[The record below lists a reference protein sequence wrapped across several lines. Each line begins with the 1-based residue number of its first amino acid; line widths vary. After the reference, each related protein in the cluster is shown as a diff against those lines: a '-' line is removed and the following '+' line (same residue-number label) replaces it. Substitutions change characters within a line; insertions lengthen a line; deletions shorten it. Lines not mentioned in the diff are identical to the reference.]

1 MKNKKIIEI
10 CGILSML
17 LFFAIVIWCGKSKE
31 RAANKIERQVERTL
45 RSMTTREK
53 VAQLIVSQTDSY
65 IFSQGHA
72 LMTDTLVGIEGI
84 GGLLIIQDSLP
95 RFLTRMNQL
104 QAMSKIPLLVSI
116 DGEWGPSMRFSEFPF
131 FPQQMQL
138 GALPSDSLI
147 YKMGLAVAEQCQM
160 ANIHINYAPVVDINV
175 NPQNPVI
182 HTRSFGENRDKVTA
196 YGRAY
201 MKGMQDGGLIACSKH
216 FPGHGDT
223 EVDSHKGLPVL
234 PFSRERLD
242 SLELYPFRDQIRHG
256 VEMVMMGHLHI
267 PALDSAV
274 SSISYPIVTGLLREE
289 LGFEGIIVTDALTM
303 KGVSENMESAE
314 IALAAYKAGVD
325 ILLKPGDIIASI
337 DRLEEAMNSGECDIE
352 ELNERVRKTL
362 RMKARLGMLE
372 RNYDATVDTT
382 HIAERVKKPEH
393 IALIQEM
400 ADQSMT
406 LVDNKLG
413 IVPIDMSK
421 KIAYVAYN
429 AKRIP
434 MLREYGDIEG
444 LSGYNPET
452 GMVDSTTLMYQHLL
466 KAAYPQPLPEGT
478 QKSELFRGPR
488 EGKGDSKV
496 HYFALDKKSSKKDI
510 AAVEKQLSDYDVV
523 ILACH
528 DPRGRSRKDLI
539 AEEHVNVLEGIVK
552 KYHPLLVHYG
562 SPYGLSDLPWKE
574 HLGGLLVAYKDSESN
589 QKAAAKILTGEIKAV
604 GQLPV
609 TVEELTIND

>member
-1 MKNKKIIEI
+1 MKNKKLLEI
-10 CGILSML
+10 GGICAML
-17 LFFAIVIWCGKSKE
+17 LFIFNVVRIGTSE
-31 RAANKIERQVERTL
+31 NRTANRIERQVERTL
-45 RSMTTREK
+45 KTMTTREK

-65 IFSQGHA
+65 IFSEGHA
-72 LMTDTLVGIEGI
+72 LLTDTLVGTEGI

-95 RFLTRMNQL
+95 RYLNRMNEL
-104 QAMSKIPLLVSI
+104 QKMSKIPIIVSI
-116 DGEWGPSMRFSEFPF
+116 DGEWGPSMRFGEFPF

-147 YKMGLAVAEQCQM
+147 YEMGLAVAEQCKM
-160 ANIHINYAPVVDINV
+160 VNIHINYAPVVDINV
-175 NPQNPVI
+175 NPKNPVI
-182 HTRSFGENRDKVTA
+182 HARSFGENRDKVTA

-201 MKGMQDGGLIACSKH
+201 MKGMQDGGIIACSKH

-242 SLELYPFRDQIRHG
+242 SLELYPFRDQIKHG

-267 PALDSAV
+267 PALDSTV
-274 SSISYPIVTGLLREE
+274 SSISYPIVTELLKNE
-289 LGFEGIIVTDALTM
+289 LGFKGMIVTDALTM

-337 DRLEEAMNSGECDIE
+337 DRLEEAMLSGECDIND
-352 ELNERVRKTL
+352 LDERVKKTL
-362 RMKARLGMLE
+362 RMKARFGMLE
-372 RNYDATVDTT
+372 RGYDATVDTT
-382 HIAERVKKPEH
+382 GIAERVKKPEH

-413 IVPIDMSK
+413 IIPLDMTK

-434 MLREYGDIEG
+434 MHREYGDIEG

-466 KAAYPQPLPEGT
+466 KEA
-478 QKSELFRGPR
+478 
-488 EGKGDSKV
+488 KGEKLEAKGEV
-496 HYFALDKKSSKKDI
+496 HYFALDKKSSAKDI
-510 AAVEKQLSDYDVV
+510 ALVEKQLKGYDVV

-539 AEEHVNVLEGIVK
+539 NPEHLKAFETMVK
-552 KYHPLLVHYG
+552 KHQPILVHYG
-562 SPYGLSDLPWKE
+562 SPYGLSDLPWL
-574 HLGGLLVAYKDSESN
+574 HDLGGILMAYKDSESN
-589 QKAAAKILTGEIKAV
+589 QKAAAKVLTGEIEAV
-604 GQLPV
+604 GELPV
-609 TVEELTIND
+609 SYEF

>member
-1 MKNKKIIEI
+1 MKNKNIKEI
-10 CGILSML
+10 CGICAMI
-17 LFFAIVIWCGKSKE
+17 LFFATVVWCGKSEE
-31 RAANKIERQVERTL
+31 RAINRMERQVERTL
-45 RSMTTREK
+45 KNMTTREK

-65 IFSQGHA
+65 IFSEGHA

-104 QAMSKIPLLVSI
+104 QEMSKIPLLVSI
-116 DGEWGPSMRFSEFPF
+116 DGEWGPSMRFSEYPF

-147 YKMGLAVAEQCQM
+147 YEMGLAVAEQCKM

-175 NPQNPVI
+175 NPKNPVI
-182 HTRSFGENRDKVTA
+182 HARSFGEDRDKVTA

-201 MKGMQDGGLIACSKH
+201 MKGMQDGGIIACSKH

-242 SLELYPFRDQIRHG
+242 SLELYPFRDQIKHG

-289 LGFEGIIVTDALTM
+289 MGFNGIIVTDALTM

-352 ELNERVRKTL
+352 DLNERVRKTL
-362 RMKARLGMLE
+362 RLKARFGMLE
-372 RNYDATVDTT
+372 RNYNPTVDTT
-382 HIAERVKKPEH
+382 NIAERVKKPEH
-393 IALIQEM
+393 IALVQEM

-406 LVDNKLG
+406 LVDNQSG
-413 IVPIDMSK
+413 IIPIDMTK

-466 KAAYPQPLPEGT
+466 KEAKG
-478 QKSELFRGPR
+478 QKGE
-488 EGKGDSKV
+488 V
-496 HYFALDKKSSKKDI
+496 HYFALDKKSSAKDI
-510 AAVEKQLSDYDVV
+510 ASVEKQLSDYDVV

-539 AEEHVNVLEGIVK
+539 AQEHLKALEKIVK
-552 KYHPLLVHYG
+552 KHQPILVHYG
-562 SPYGLSDLPWKE
+562 SPYGLSDLPWIKE
-574 HLGGLLVAYKDSESN
+574 LGGLLVAYKDSESN
-589 QKAAAKILTGEIKAV
+589 QKAAAKVLTGEIEAI

-609 TVEELTIND
+609 TVETL

>member
-1 MKNKKIIEI
+1 MKNKKFKEI
-10 CGILSML
+10 CGICAMI
-17 LFFAIVIWCGKSKE
+17 LFFATVVWCGKSEE
-31 RAANKIERQVERTL
+31 RAINRMERQVERTL
-45 RSMTTREK
+45 RGMTTREK

-65 IFSQGHA
+65 IFSEGHA

-104 QAMSKIPLLVSI
+104 QEMSKIPLLVSI
-116 DGEWGPSMRFSEFPF
+116 DGEWGPSMRFSEYPF

-147 YKMGLAVAEQCQM
+147 YEMGLAVAEQCQM

-175 NPQNPVI
+175 NPKNPVI
-182 HTRSFGENRDKVTA
+182 HARSFGENRDKVTA

-201 MKGMQDGGLIACSKH
+201 MKGMQDGGIIACSKH

-242 SLELYPFRDQIRHG
+242 SLELYPFRDQIKHG
-256 VEMVMMGHLHI
+256 VGMVMMGHLHI

-289 LGFEGIIVTDALTM
+289 LGFDGIIVTDALTM

-362 RMKARLGMLE
+362 RLKAQFGMLE

-382 HIAERVKKPEH
+382 GISERVKKPEH
-393 IALIQEM
+393 VALIQKM

-413 IVPIDMSK
+413 IIPIDMSK
-421 KIAYVAYN
+421 KVAYVAYN

-466 KAAYPQPLPEGT
+466 NEAMRRGGDKAERQEG
-478 QKSELFRGPR
+478 
-488 EGKGDSKV
+488 DV

-539 AEEHVNVLEGIVK
+539 AEEHVQALENLVK
-552 KYHPLLVHYG
+552 KHHPVLVHYG
-562 SPYGLSDLPWKE
+562 SPYGLSNLPWKE
-574 HLGGLLVAYKDSESN
+574 HLSGLLVAYKDSESN
-589 QKAAAKILTGEIKAV
+589 QKAAAKVLTGEIEAV
-604 GQLPV
+604 GVLPV
-609 TVEELTIND
+609 TVE

>member
-1 MKNKKIIEI
+1 MKNKAIKESL
-10 CGILSML
+10 GIVVML
-17 LFFAIVIWCGKSKE
+17 AFVFSVVWCGKSEE
-31 RAANKIERQVERTL
+31 RAANRIERQVERTL
-45 RSMTTREK
+45 KKMTTREK

-65 IFSQGHA
+65 IFSDGHA

-84 GGLLIIQDSLP
+84 GGLLVIQDSLP
-95 RFLTRMNQL
+95 RYLNRMNEL
-104 QAMSKIPLLVSI
+104 QKMSKIPLIVSI
-116 DGEWGPSMRFSEFPF
+116 DGEWGPSMRFGEFPF

-147 YKMGLAVAEQCQM
+147 YEMGLAVAEQCKM
-160 ANIHINYAPVVDINV
+160 VNIHINYAPVVDINV
-175 NPQNPVI
+175 NPKNPVI
-182 HTRSFGENRDKVTA
+182 HARSFGEDRDKVTA

-201 MKGMQDGGLIACSKH
+201 MKGMQDGGIIACSKH

-242 SLELYPFRDQIRHG
+242 SLELFPFRDQIKHG

-274 SSISYPIVTGLLREE
+274 SSISYPIVTELLKEE
-289 LGFEGIIVTDALTM
+289 LGFKGMIVTDALTM

-337 DRLEEAMNSGECDIE
+337 DRLEEAMNSGECD
-352 ELNERVRKTL
+352 LADLDERVKKTL
-362 RMKARLGMLE
+362 RMKARFGMLE

-382 HIAERVKKPEH
+382 GISERVKKPEH
-393 IALIQEM
+393 VALVQEM
-400 ADQSMT
+400 ADKSMT

-413 IVPIDMSK
+413 IIPIDMTK

-434 MLREYGDIEG
+434 MHREYGDIEG

-466 KAAYPQPLPEGT
+466 KAAHPQPLPKE
-478 QKSELFRGPR
+478 
-488 EGKGDSKV
+488 KGVCEV
-496 HYFALDKKSSKKDI
+496 HYFALDKKSSAKDI
-510 AAVEKQLSDYDVV
+510 ALVEKQLKGYDVV

-539 AEEHVNVLEGIVK
+539 AEEHVKALESLVK
-552 KYHPLLVHYG
+552 KYQPILVHYG

-574 HLGGLLVAYKDSESN
+574 DLGGLLVAYKDSESN
-589 QKAAAKILTGEIKAV
+589 QKAAAKVLTGEIEAV
-604 GQLPV
+604 GVLPV
-609 TVEELTIND
+609 TVE

>member
-1 MKNKKIIEI
+1 MKNKKIKEI
-10 CGILSML
+10 CGICAMI
-17 LFFAIVIWCGKSKE
+17 LFFATVVWCGKSEE
-31 RAANKIERQVERTL
+31 RAINRMERQVERTL
-45 RSMTTREK
+45 KNMTTREK

-65 IFSQGHA
+65 IFSEGHA

-104 QAMSKIPLLVSI
+104 QEMSKIPLLVSI
-116 DGEWGPSMRFSEFPF
+116 DGEWGPSMRFSEYPF

-147 YKMGLAVAEQCQM
+147 YEMGLAVAEQCKM

-175 NPQNPVI
+175 NPKNPVI
-182 HTRSFGENRDKVTA
+182 HARSFGEDRDKVTA

-201 MKGMQDGGLIACSKH
+201 MKGMQDGGIIACSKH

-242 SLELYPFRDQIRHG
+242 SLELYPFRDQIKHG

-289 LGFEGIIVTDALTM
+289 MGFDGIIVTDALTM

-352 ELNERVRKTL
+352 DLNERVRKTL
-362 RMKARLGMLE
+362 RLKARFGMLE
-372 RNYDATVDTT
+372 RNYNPTVDTT
-382 HIAERVKKPEH
+382 NIAERVKKPEH
-393 IALIQEM
+393 IALVQEM

-406 LVDNKLG
+406 LVDNQSG
-413 IVPIDMSK
+413 IIPIDMTK

-466 KAAYPQPLPEGT
+466 KEA
-478 QKSELFRGPR
+478 
-488 EGKGDSKV
+488 KGDEARGEV
-496 HYFALDKKSSKKDI
+496 HYFALDKKSSAKDI
-510 AAVEKQLSDYDVV
+510 ASVEKQLSDYDVV

-539 AEEHVNVLEGIVK
+539 AQEHLKALEKIVK
-552 KYHPLLVHYG
+552 KHQPILVHYG
-562 SPYGLSDLPWKE
+562 SPYGLSDLPWIKE
-574 HLGGLLVAYKDSESN
+574 LGGLLVAYKDSESN
-589 QKAAAKILTGEIKAV
+589 QKAAAKVLTGEIEAI

-609 TVEELTIND
+609 TVETL

>member
-1 MKNKKIIEI
+1 MRNKQKIN
-10 CGILSML
+10 ILLVS
-17 LFFAIVIWCGKSKE
+17 IVLMGVCTSCGKWQ
-31 RAANKIERQVERTL
+31 AANTARQERRIERQVERTL
-45 RSMTTREK
+45 KGMTTREK

-65 IFSQGHA
+65 IFSDGHA
-72 LMTDTLVGIEGI
+72 LLTDTLVGIEGI

-95 RFLTRMNQL
+95 RYLNRMNEL
-104 QAMSKIPLLVSI
+104 QKMSKIPLIVSI

-147 YKMGLAVAEQCQM
+147 YEMGLAVAEQCKM
-160 ANIHINYAPVVDINV
+160 VNIHINYAPVVDINV
-175 NPQNPVI
+175 NPKNPVI
-182 HTRSFGENRDKVTA
+182 HARSFGEDRDKVTA

-201 MKGMQDGGLIACSKH
+201 MRGMQDGGIIACSKH

-242 SLELYPFRDQIRHG
+242 SLELYPFRDQIQHG

-274 SSISYPIVTGLLREE
+274 SSISYPIVTKLLREE
-289 LGFEGIIVTDALTM
+289 LGFDGMIVTDALTM

-337 DRLEEAMNSGECDIE
+337 DRLEAAMNSGECDIAD
-352 ELNERVRKTL
+352 LDERVKKTL
-362 RMKARLGMLE
+362 RMKAKFGMLA
-372 RNYDATVDTT
+372 RNYDPTVDTT
-382 HIAERVKKPEH
+382 GIVERVKKPEH
-393 IALIQEM
+393 MALVQEM

-406 LVDNKLG
+406 LVNNQAGL
-413 IVPIDMSK
+413 IPLDMTKS
-421 KIAYVAYN
+421 IAYVAYN

-434 MLREYGDIEG
+434 MHREYGDIEG

-466 KAAYPQPLPEGT
+466 KNSALAA
-478 QKSELFRGPR
+478 
-488 EGKGDSKV
+488 DSLSKI
-496 HYFALDKKSSKKDI
+496 HYFSLDKKSSVKDI
-510 AAVEKQLSDYDVV
+510 QLLCKQLQGYDLV

-539 AEEHVNVLEGIVK
+539 AEEHLGALESLVK
-552 KYHPLLVHYG
+552 KYQPLLVHYG
-562 SPYGLSDLPWKE
+562 SPYGLSDLPWLDS
-574 HLGGLLVAYKDSESN
+574 LGGVLVAYKDSESN
-589 QKAAAKILTGEIKAV
+589 QKAAAKVLTGEIEAV
-604 GQLPV
+604 GVLPV
-609 TVEELTIND
+609 TIE

>member
-1 MKNKKIIEI
+1 MKNKAIRESL
-10 CGILSML
+10 GIVLML
-17 LFFAIVIWCGKSKE
+17 AFIFAVVWCGKSEE
-31 RAANKIERQVERTL
+31 RAANRIERQVERTL
-45 RSMTTREK
+45 KKMTTREK

-65 IFSQGHA
+65 IFSEGHA
-72 LMTDTLVGIEGI
+72 LLTDTLVGIEGI

-95 RFLTRMNQL
+95 RYLNRMNEL
-104 QAMSKIPLLVSI
+104 QAMSKIPIIVSI
-116 DGEWGPSMRFSEFPF
+116 DGEWGPSMRFGEFPF

-147 YKMGLAVAEQCQM
+147 YEMGLAVAEQCKM
-160 ANIHINYAPVVDINV
+160 VNIHINYAPVVDINV
-175 NPQNPVI
+175 NPKNPVI
-182 HTRSFGENRDKVTA
+182 HARSFGEDRDKVTA

-201 MKGMQDGGLIACSKH
+201 MKGMQDGGIIACSKH

-242 SLELYPFRDQIRHG
+242 SLELYPFRDQIKHG

-267 PALDSAV
+267 PALDSTV
-274 SSISYPIVTGLLREE
+274 SSISYPIVTELLKNE
-289 LGFEGIIVTDALTM
+289 LGFNGIIVTDALTM

-337 DRLEEAMNSGECDIE
+337 DRLEEAMNSGECDIND
-352 ELNERVRKTL
+352 LNERVKKTL
-362 RMKARLGMLE
+362 RMKARFGMLE
-372 RNYDATVDTT
+372 RGYDATVDTT
-382 HIAERVKKPEH
+382 GIAERVKKPEH

-406 LVDNKLG
+406 LVNNKAGL
-413 IVPIDMSK
+413 VPFDMK
-421 KIAYVAYN
+421 KNIAYIAYN

-434 MLREYGDIEG
+434 MHREYGDIEG

-466 KAAYPQPLPEGT
+466 KKAMRQGGDKAKGQEGN
-478 QKSELFRGPR
+478 
-488 EGKGDSKV
+488 V

-510 AAVEKQLSDYDVV
+510 AAIEKQLADYDVV

-539 AEEHVNVLEGIVK
+539 AEEHLPALANLVK
-552 KYHPLLVHYG
+552 KHQPILVHYG
-562 SPYGLSDLPWKE
+562 SPYGLSALPWLDE
-574 HLGGLLVAYKDSESN
+574 LGGLLVAYKDSESN
-589 QKAAAKILTGEIKAV
+589 QKAAAKVLTGEIEAV

-609 TVEELTIND
+609 TVE

>member
-1 MKNKKIIEI
+1 MKNKKIKEI
-10 CGILSML
+10 CGICAMV
-17 LFFAIVIWCGKSKE
+17 LFFATVVWCGKSEE
-31 RAANKIERQVERTL
+31 RAAKRIERQVERTL
-45 RSMTTREK
+45 RKMTTREK

-65 IFSQGHA
+65 IFSEGHA

-104 QAMSKIPLLVSI
+104 QEMSKIPLLVSI

-138 GALPSDSLI
+138 GALASDSLI
-147 YKMGLAVAEQCQM
+147 YEMGLAVAEQCKM

-175 NPQNPVI
+175 NPKNPVI
-182 HTRSFGENRDKVTA
+182 HARSFGENRDKVTA
-196 YGRAY
+196 FGRAY
-201 MKGMQDGGLIACSKH
+201 MKGMQDGGIIACSKH

-242 SLELYPFRDQIRHG
+242 SLELYPFRDQIKHG

-274 SSISYPIVTGLLREE
+274 SSISYPIVTGLLRQE

-337 DRLEEAMNSGECDIE
+337 DRLEAAMNSGECDIE

-362 RMKARLGMLE
+362 RMKARFGMLE

-382 HIAERVKKPEH
+382 NISERVKKPEH

-413 IVPIDMSK
+413 IVPIDMTK

-466 KAAYPQPLPEGT
+466 KEAKGERQEA
-478 QKSELFRGPR
+478 RG
-488 EGKGDSKV
+488 EV
-496 HYFALDKKSSKKDI
+496 HYFALDKKSNKKDI

-539 AEEHVNVLEGIVK
+539 AEEHVAALESLIK
-552 KYHPLLVHYG
+552 KHHPILVHYG
-562 SPYGLSDLPWKE
+562 SPYGLSNLPWKQE
-574 HLGGLLVAYKDSESN
+574 LGGLLVAYKDSESN
-589 QKAAAKILTGEIKAV
+589 QKAAAKVLTGEIEAI
-604 GQLPV
+604 GELPV
-609 TVEELTIND
+609 SVE

>member
-1 MKNKKIIEI
+1 MKNKKIKEI
-10 CGILSML
+10 CGICAMV
-17 LFFAIVIWCGKSKE
+17 LFFATVVWCGKSEE
-31 RAANKIERQVERTL
+31 RAAKRIERQVERTL
-45 RSMTTREK
+45 RKMTTREK

-65 IFSQGHA
+65 IFSEGHA

-104 QAMSKIPLLVSI
+104 QEMSKIPLLVSI

-138 GALPSDSLI
+138 GALASDSLI
-147 YKMGLAVAEQCQM
+147 YEMGLAVAEQCKM

-175 NPQNPVI
+175 NPKNPVI
-182 HTRSFGENRDKVTA
+182 HARSFGENRDKVTA
-196 YGRAY
+196 FGRAY
-201 MKGMQDGGLIACSKH
+201 MKGMQDGGIIACSKH

-242 SLELYPFRDQIRHG
+242 SLELYPFRDQIKHG

-274 SSISYPIVTGLLREE
+274 SSISYPIVTGLLRQE

-325 ILLKPGDIIASI
+325 ILLKPVDIIASI
-337 DRLEEAMNSGECDIE
+337 DRLEAAMNSGECDIE

-362 RMKARLGMLE
+362 RMKARFGMLE

-382 HIAERVKKPEH
+382 NISERVKKPEH

-413 IVPIDMSK
+413 IVPIDMTK

-466 KAAYPQPLPEGT
+466 KEAKGERQEA
-478 QKSELFRGPR
+478 RG
-488 EGKGDSKV
+488 EV

-539 AEEHVNVLEGIVK
+539 AEEHVAALESLIK
-552 KYHPLLVHYG
+552 KHHPILVHYG
-562 SPYGLSDLPWKE
+562 SPYGLSNLPWKQE
-574 HLGGLLVAYKDSESN
+574 LGGLLVAYKDSESN
-589 QKAAAKILTGEIKAV
+589 QKAAAKVLTGEIEAI
-604 GQLPV
+604 GELPV
-609 TVEELTIND
+609 SVE

>member
-10 CGILSML
+10 AGICAML
-17 LFFAIVIWCGKSKE
+17 LFIFNVVRIGTAE
-31 RAANKIERQVERTL
+31 NREANRIERQVERTL
-45 RSMTTREK
+45 KKMTTREK

-65 IFSQGHA
+65 IFSEGHA

-104 QAMSKIPLLVSI
+104 QEMSKIPLLVSI
-116 DGEWGPSMRFSEFPF
+116 DGEWGPSMRFSEYPF

-147 YKMGLAVAEQCQM
+147 YEMGLAVAEQCQM

-175 NPQNPVI
+175 NPKNPVI
-182 HTRSFGENRDKVTA
+182 HARSFGEDRDKVTA

-201 MKGMQDGGLIACSKH
+201 MKGMQDGGIIACSKH

-242 SLELYPFRDQIRHG
+242 SLELYPFCDQIKHG
-256 VEMVMMGHLHI
+256 VGMVMMGHLHI

-289 LGFEGIIVTDALTM
+289 LGFKGIIVTDALTM

-362 RMKARLGMLE
+362 RLKAQFGMLE
-372 RNYDATVDTT
+372 RNYNASVDTT
-382 HIAERVKKPEH
+382 GISERVKKPEH

-413 IVPIDMSK
+413 IIPIDMSK
-421 KIAYVAYN
+421 KVAYVAYN

-466 KAAYPQPLPEGT
+466 KEAMRRGGDKAKRQEG
-478 QKSELFRGPR
+478 
-488 EGKGDSKV
+488 DV

-510 AAVEKQLSDYDVV
+510 AAIEKQLSDYDVV

-539 AEEHVNVLEGIVK
+539 AEEHVQALESLVK
-552 KYHPLLVHYG
+552 KHHPVLVHYG

-589 QKAAAKILTGEIKAV
+589 QKAAAKVLTGEIEAV
-604 GQLPV
+604 GVLPV
-609 TVEELTIND
+609 TVE

>member
-10 CGILSML
+10 CGICAML
-17 LFFAIVIWCGKSKE
+17 LFILNVVRIGTAE
-31 RAANKIERQVERTL
+31 NRAAARMERQVERTL
-45 RSMTTREK
+45 KKMTTREK

-65 IFSQGHA
+65 IFSEGHA

-104 QAMSKIPLLVSI
+104 QEMSKIPLLVSI
-116 DGEWGPSMRFSEFPF
+116 DGEWGPSMRFSEYPF

-147 YKMGLAVAEQCQM
+147 YEMGLAVAEQCQM

-175 NPQNPVI
+175 NPKNPVI
-182 HTRSFGENRDKVTA
+182 HARSFGEDRDKVTA

-201 MKGMQDGGLIACSKH
+201 MKGMQDGGIIACSKH

-242 SLELYPFRDQIRHG
+242 SLELYPFCDQIKHG
-256 VEMVMMGHLHI
+256 VGMVMMGHLHI

-289 LGFEGIIVTDALTM
+289 LGFDGIIVTDALTM

-362 RMKARLGMLE
+362 RLKAQFGMLE
-372 RNYDATVDTT
+372 RNYNATVDTT
-382 HIAERVKKPEH
+382 GISERVKKPEH

-413 IVPIDMSK
+413 IIPIDMSK
-421 KIAYVAYN
+421 KVAYVAYN

-466 KAAYPQPLPEGT
+466 KEAMRRGGDKAKRQEG
-478 QKSELFRGPR
+478 
-488 EGKGDSKV
+488 DV

-539 AEEHVNVLEGIVK
+539 AEEHVQALEGLVK
-552 KYHPLLVHYG
+552 KHHPVLVHYG

-589 QKAAAKILTGEIKAV
+589 QKAAAKVLTGEIEAV
-604 GQLPV
+604 GVLPV
-609 TVEELTIND
+609 TVE

>member
-10 CGILSML
+10 CGICAML
-17 LFFAIVIWCGKSKE
+17 LFILNVVRIGTAE
-31 RAANKIERQVERTL
+31 NRAAARMERQVERTL
-45 RSMTTREK
+45 KKMTTREK

-65 IFSQGHA
+65 IFSEGHA

-104 QAMSKIPLLVSI
+104 QEMSKIPLLVSI
-116 DGEWGPSMRFSEFPF
+116 DGEWGPSMRFSEYPF

-147 YKMGLAVAEQCQM
+147 YEMGLAVAEQCKM

-175 NPQNPVI
+175 NPKNPVI
-182 HTRSFGENRDKVTA
+182 HARSFGENRDKVTT

-201 MKGMQDGGLIACSKH
+201 MKGMQDGGIIACSKH

-242 SLELYPFRDQIRHG
+242 SLELYPFRDQIKHG
-256 VEMVMMGHLHI
+256 VKMVMMGHLHI

-289 LGFEGIIVTDALTM
+289 MGFDGIIVTDALTM
-303 KGVSENMESAE
+303 KGVSENMESPE

-352 ELNERVRKTL
+352 DLNERVRKTL
-362 RMKARLGMLE
+362 RMKARFGMLE
-372 RNYDATVDTT
+372 RNYNPIVDTT
-382 HIAERVKKPEH
+382 NISERVKKPEH

-400 ADQSMT
+400 AEQSMT
-406 LVDNKLG
+406 LVDNKAGLL
-413 IVPIDMSK
+413 PLDMNK

-429 AKRIP
+429 AKHIP

-466 KAAYPQPLPEGT
+466 KEAMKQEG
-478 QKSELFRGPR
+478 E
-488 EGKGDSKV
+488 V
-496 HYFALDKKSSKKDI
+496 HYFALDKKSSDKDI
-510 AAVEKQLSDYDVV
+510 AKVCAQLADYDVV

-539 AEEHVNVLEGIVK
+539 AQEHIKVMEGLMK
-552 KYHPLLVHYG
+552 KHQPILVHYG
-562 SPYGLSDLPWKE
+562 SPYGLSDLPWRN
-574 HLGGLLVAYKDSESN
+574 HLSGVLVAYKDSESN
-589 QKAAAKILTGEIKAV
+589 QKAAAKVLTGEIEAV
-604 GQLPV
+604 GVLPV
-609 TVEELTIND
+609 SVE

>member
-1 MKNKKIIEI
+1 MKNKKIKEI
-10 CGILSML
+10 CGICAMV
-17 LFFAIVIWCGKSKE
+17 LFFATVVWCGKSEE
-31 RAANKIERQVERTL
+31 RAAKRIERQVERTL
-45 RSMTTREK
+45 RKMTTREK

-65 IFSQGHA
+65 IFSEGHA

-104 QAMSKIPLLVSI
+104 QEMSKIPLLVSI

-138 GALPSDSLI
+138 GALASDSLI
-147 YKMGLAVAEQCQM
+147 YEMGLAVAEQCKM

-175 NPQNPVI
+175 NPKNPVI
-182 HTRSFGENRDKVTA
+182 HARSFGENRDKVTA
-196 YGRAY
+196 FGRAY
-201 MKGMQDGGLIACSKH
+201 MKGMQDGGIIACSKH

-242 SLELYPFRDQIRHG
+242 SLELYPFRDQIKHG

-274 SSISYPIVTGLLREE
+274 SSISYPIVTGLLRQE

-337 DRLEEAMNSGECDIE
+337 DRLEAAMNSGECDIE
-352 ELNERVRKTL
+352 ELDERVRKTL
-362 RMKARLGMLE
+362 RMKARFGMLE

-382 HIAERVKKPEH
+382 NISERVKKPEH

-413 IVPIDMSK
+413 IVPIDMTK

-466 KAAYPQPLPEGT
+466 KEAKGERQEA
-478 QKSELFRGPR
+478 RG
-488 EGKGDSKV
+488 EV

-539 AEEHVNVLEGIVK
+539 AEEHVAALESLIK
-552 KYHPLLVHYG
+552 KHHPILVHYG
-562 SPYGLSDLPWKE
+562 SPYGLSNLPWKQE
-574 HLGGLLVAYKDSESN
+574 LGGLLVAYKDSESN
-589 QKAAAKILTGEIKAV
+589 QKAAAKVLTGEIEAI
-604 GQLPV
+604 GELPV
-609 TVEELTIND
+609 SVE

>member
-1 MKNKKIIEI
+1 
-10 CGILSML
+10 
-17 LFFAIVIWCGKSKE
+17 
-31 RAANKIERQVERTL
+31 
-45 RSMTTREK
+45 
-53 VAQLIVSQTDSY
+53 
-65 IFSQGHA
+65 
-72 LMTDTLVGIEGI
+72 
-84 GGLLIIQDSLP
+84 
-95 RFLTRMNQL
+95 
-104 QAMSKIPLLVSI
+104 
-116 DGEWGPSMRFSEFPF
+116 
-131 FPQQMQL
+131 
-138 GALPSDSLI
+138 
-147 YKMGLAVAEQCQM
+147 
-160 ANIHINYAPVVDINV
+160 
-175 NPQNPVI
+175 
-182 HTRSFGENRDKVTA
+182 
-196 YGRAY
+196 
-201 MKGMQDGGLIACSKH
+201 
-216 FPGHGDT
+216 
-223 EVDSHKGLPVL
+223 
-234 PFSRERLD
+234 
-242 SLELYPFRDQIRHG
+242 
-256 VEMVMMGHLHI
+256 
-267 PALDSAV
+267 
-274 SSISYPIVTGLLREE
+274 
-289 LGFEGIIVTDALTM
+289 
-303 KGVSENMESAE
+303 
-314 IALAAYKAGVD
+314 
-325 ILLKPGDIIASI
+325 
-337 DRLEEAMNSGECDIE
+337 
-352 ELNERVRKTL
+352 
-362 RMKARLGMLE
+362 MKARLGMLE

-466 KAAYPQPLPEGT
+466 KEAMRRGGDKAKRQEG
-478 QKSELFRGPR
+478 
-488 EGKGDSKV
+488 DV

-562 SPYGLSDLPWKE
+562 SPYGLSNLPWKE

-609 TVEELTIND
+609 TVE

>member
-609 TVEELTIND
+609 TVEEL

>member
-1 MKNKKIIEI
+1 MKNKAIRETLGIIVM
-10 CGILSML
+10 LS
-17 LFFAIVIWCGKSKE
+17 FIFTVVWCGKREE
-31 RAANKIERQVERTL
+31 RAINRMERQVERTL
-45 RSMTTREK
+45 KGMTTREK

-65 IFSQGHA
+65 IFSEGHA

-104 QAMSKIPLLVSI
+104 QEMSKIPLLVSI
-116 DGEWGPSMRFSEFPF
+116 DGEWGPSMRFGEFPF

-147 YKMGLAVAEQCQM
+147 YEMGLAVAEQCQM

-175 NPQNPVI
+175 NPKNPVI
-182 HTRSFGENRDKVTA
+182 HARSFGENRDKVTA

-242 SLELYPFRDQIRHG
+242 SLELYPFRDQIKHG

-267 PALDSAV
+267 PCLDSAV
-274 SSISYPIVTGLLREE
+274 SSISYPIVTELLKEE
-289 LGFEGIIVTDALTM
+289 LGFDGIIVTDALTM
-303 KGVSENMESAE
+303 KGVSENMTSAE

-325 ILLKPGDIIASI
+325 ILLKPGDIIAAI
-337 DRLEEAMNSGECDIE
+337 DRLEEAMLSGECD
-352 ELNERVRKTL
+352 LADLDERVRKTL
-362 RMKARLGMLE
+362 RLKARFGMLE
-372 RNYDATVDTT
+372 RNYDPTVDTT
-382 HIAERVKKPEH
+382 NIAERVKKPEH
-393 IALIQEM
+393 IALIQEL

-406 LVDNKLG
+406 LVDNKLS
-413 IVPIDMSK
+413 ILPIDMSK

-434 MLREYGDIEG
+434 MHREYGDIEG

-466 KAAYPQPLPEGT
+466 KEAMRRGGDKAKRQEG
-478 QKSELFRGPR
+478 E
-488 EGKGDSKV
+488 V

-528 DPRGRSRKDLI
+528 DPRGRSRKDLL
-539 AEEHVNVLEGIVK
+539 AEEHVKALESMVK
-552 KYHPLLVHYG
+552 KYHPVLVHYG
-562 SPYGLSDLPWKE
+562 SPYGLSNLPWKE
-574 HLGGLLVAYKDSESN
+574 DLGGLLVAYKDSESN
-589 QKAAAKILTGEIKAV
+589 QKAAAKVLTGEIEAV
-604 GQLPV
+604 GELPV
-609 TVEELTIND
+609 TVE

>member
-1 MKNKKIIEI
+1 MRNKQKIN
-10 CGILSML
+10 ILLVS
-17 LFFAIVIWCGKSKE
+17 IVLMGVCASCGKWQ
-31 RAANKIERQVERTL
+31 AANTARQERRIERQVERTL
-45 RSMTTREK
+45 KGMTTREK

-65 IFSQGHA
+65 IFSDGHA
-72 LMTDTLVGIEGI
+72 LLTDTLVGIEGI

-95 RFLTRMNQL
+95 RYLNRMNEL
-104 QAMSKIPLLVSI
+104 QKMSKIPLIVSI

-147 YKMGLAVAEQCQM
+147 YEMGLAVAEQCKM
-160 ANIHINYAPVVDINV
+160 VNIHINYAPVVDINV
-175 NPQNPVI
+175 NPKNPVI
-182 HTRSFGENRDKVTA
+182 HARSFGEDRDKVTT

-201 MKGMQDGGLIACSKH
+201 MRGMQDGGIIACSKH

-242 SLELYPFRDQIRHG
+242 SLELYPFRDQIQHG

-274 SSISYPIVTGLLREE
+274 SSISYSIVTKLLREE
-289 LGFEGIIVTDALTM
+289 LGFDGMIVTDALTM

-337 DRLEEAMNSGECDIE
+337 DRLEAAMNSGECDIAD
-352 ELNERVRKTL
+352 LDERVKKTL
-362 RMKARLGMLE
+362 RMKAKFGMLA
-372 RNYDATVDTT
+372 RNYDPTVDTT
-382 HIAERVKKPEH
+382 GIVERVKKPEH
-393 IALIQEM
+393 MALVQEM

-406 LVDNKLG
+406 LVNNQAGL
-413 IVPIDMSK
+413 IPLDMTKS
-421 KIAYVAYN
+421 IAYVAYN

-434 MLREYGDIEG
+434 MHREYGDIEG

-466 KAAYPQPLPEGT
+466 KNSALAA
-478 QKSELFRGPR
+478 
-488 EGKGDSKV
+488 DSLSKI
-496 HYFALDKKSSKKDI
+496 HYFSLDKKSSVKDI
-510 AAVEKQLSDYDVV
+510 QLLCKQLQGYDLV

-539 AEEHVNVLEGIVK
+539 AEEHLGALESLVK
-552 KYHPLLVHYG
+552 KYQPLLVHYG
-562 SPYGLSDLPWKE
+562 SPYGLSDLPWLDS
-574 HLGGLLVAYKDSESN
+574 LGGVLVAYKDSESN
-589 QKAAAKILTGEIKAV
+589 QKAAAKVLTGEIEAV
-604 GQLPV
+604 GVLPV
-609 TVEELTIND
+609 TIE

>member
-1 MKNKKIIEI
+1 MSIFAS
-10 CGILSML
+10 CGHWRSAQIT
-17 LFFAIVIWCGKSKE
+17 WQE
-31 RAANKIERQVERTL
+31 QRIERQVERTL
-45 RSMTTREK
+45 KRMTTREK

-65 IFSQGHA
+65 IFSDGHA
-72 LMTDTLVGIEGI
+72 LLTDTLVGIEGI
-84 GGLLIIQDSLP
+84 GGLLIIQDSLS
-95 RFLTRMNQL
+95 RYLNRMNEL
-104 QAMSKIPLLVSI
+104 QAMSKIPLIVSI

-147 YKMGLAVAEQCQM
+147 YEMGLAVAEQCKM
-160 ANIHINYAPVVDINV
+160 VNIHINYAPVVDINV
-175 NPQNPVI
+175 NPKNPVI
-182 HTRSFGENRDKVTA
+182 HARSFGEDRDKVTQ

-201 MKGMQDGGLIACSKH
+201 MRGMQDGGIIACSKH

-242 SLELYPFRDQIRHG
+242 SLELYPFRDQIQHG

-274 SSISYPIVTGLLREE
+274 SSISYPIVTKLLREE
-289 LGFEGIIVTDALTM
+289 LGFDGIIVTDALTM

-337 DRLEEAMNSGECDIE
+337 DRLEEAMNSGECDIAD
-352 ELNERVRKTL
+352 LDERVRKTL
-362 RMKARLGMLE
+362 RMKARFGMLD

-382 HIAERVKKPEH
+382 GIAERVKKPEH
-393 IALIQEM
+393 MALVQEM

-406 LVDNKLG
+406 VMSNQAGMIPL
-413 IVPIDMSK
+413 DMTK
-421 KIAYVAYN
+421 DIAYVAYN

-434 MLREYGDIEG
+434 MHREYGDIEG

-466 KAAYPQPLPEGT
+466 KNSVLA
-478 QKSELFRGPR
+478 SEDGV
-488 EGKGDSKV
+488 SNV
-496 HYFALDKKSSKKDI
+496 HYFSLDKKSSTKDI
-510 AAVEKQLSDYDVV
+510 QLLCKQLEGYDVV
-523 ILACH
+523 VLACH
-528 DPRGRSRKDLI
+528 DPRGRSRKDLV
-539 AEEHVNVLEGIVK
+539 AEEHLRALEALVK
-552 KYHPLLVHYG
+552 KYQPLLVHYG
-562 SPYGLSDLPWKE
+562 SPYGLSDLPWLE
-574 HLGGLLVAYKDSESN
+574 ILGGVLVAYKDSESN
-589 QKAAAKILTGEIKAV
+589 QKAAAKVLTGEIEAV
-604 GQLPV
+604 GVLPV
-609 TVEELTIND
+609 TVE

>member
-1 MKNKKIIEI
+1 MKNKKFIEI
-10 CGILSML
+10 AGICAML
-17 LFFAIVIWCGKSKE
+17 LFIFTVVWCGKSEE
-31 RAANKIERQVERTL
+31 RAAKRIERQVERTL
-45 RSMTTREK
+45 SKMTTRQK
-53 VAQLIVSQTDSY
+53 VAQLMVSQTDSY
-65 IFSQGHA
+65 IFSPGHA
-72 LMTDTLVGIEGI
+72 LLTDTLVGIEGI

-95 RFLTRMNQL
+95 RYLNRMNEL
-104 QAMSKIPLLVSI
+104 QAMSRIPLLVSI

-147 YKMGLAVAEQCQM
+147 YEMGLAVAEQCKM
-160 ANIHINYAPVVDINV
+160 VNIHINYAPVVDINV
-175 NPQNPVI
+175 NPKNPVI
-182 HTRSFGENRDKVTA
+182 HARSFGEDRDKVTA

-201 MKGMQDGGLIACSKH
+201 MKGMQDGGIIACSKH

-242 SLELYPFRDQIRHG
+242 SLELYPFRDQIKHG

-274 SSISYPIVTGLLREE
+274 SSISYPIVTELLKKE
-289 LGFEGIIVTDALTM
+289 LGFNGLIVTDALTM

-325 ILLKPGDIIASI
+325 ILLKPGDIIAAI
-337 DRLEEAMNSGECDIE
+337 DRLEEAMNSGECD
-352 ELNERVRKTL
+352 LADLDERVKKTL
-362 RMKARLGMLE
+362 RLKAKFGMLA

-382 HIAERVKKPEH
+382 GIVERVKTPEH
-393 IALIQEM
+393 MALVQAM
-400 ADQSMT
+400 SDQSMT
-406 LVDNKLG
+406 LVNNNQS
-413 IVPIDMSK
+413 IIPIDMTK

-434 MLREYGDIEG
+434 MHREYGDIEG

-466 KAAYPQPLPEGT
+466 KASHQSQEKGC
-478 QKSELFRGPR
+478 SE
-488 EGKGDSKV
+488 V

-510 AAVEKQLSDYDVV
+510 AAVEKQLADYDVV

-528 DPRGRSRKDLI
+528 DPRGRSKKDLI
-539 AEEHVNVLEGIVK
+539 AEEHVKALESLVK
-552 KYHPLLVHYG
+552 KHQPILVHYG
-562 SPYGLSDLPWKE
+562 SPYGLSNLPWKE
-574 HLGGLLVAYKDSESN
+574 DLGGLLVAYKDSESN
-589 QKAAAKILTGEIKAV
+589 QKAAAKVLTGEIEAV
-604 GQLPV
+604 GILPV
-609 TVEELTIND
+609 TVDN

>member
-1 MKNKKIIEI
+1 MKNKAIRESLS
-10 CGILSML
+10 ILLML
-17 LFFAIVIWCGKSKE
+17 TFIFSVVWFGKSEE
-31 RAANKIERQVERTL
+31 RAANRIERQVERTL
-45 RSMTTREK
+45 KKMSTREK

-65 IFSQGHA
+65 IFSAGHA

-84 GGLLIIQDSLP
+84 GGLLVIQDSLP
-95 RFLTRMNQL
+95 RYLNRMNEL
-104 QAMSKIPLLVSI
+104 QQMSKIPLIVSI

-147 YKMGLAVAEQCQM
+147 YEMGLAVAEQCKM
-160 ANIHINYAPVVDINV
+160 VNIHINYAPVVDINV
-175 NPQNPVI
+175 NPKNPVI
-182 HTRSFGENRDKVTA
+182 HARSFGEDRDKVTQ

-201 MKGMQDGGLIACSKH
+201 MKGMQDGGIIACSKH

-242 SLELYPFRDQIRHG
+242 SLELFPFRDQIKHG

-274 SSISYPIVTGLLREE
+274 SSISYPIVTELLKNE
-289 LGFEGIIVTDALTM
+289 LGFKGMIVTDALTM

-337 DRLEEAMNSGECDIE
+337 DRLEEAMNSGECD
-352 ELNERVRKTL
+352 LADLDERVKKTL
-362 RMKARLGMLE
+362 RMKAKFGMLE
-372 RNYDATVDTT
+372 RNYNPIVDTT
-382 HIAERVKKPEH
+382 GIAERVKKPEH
-393 IALIQEM
+393 MALVQEM

-406 LVDNKLG
+406 LMDNKLG
-413 IVPIDMSK
+413 IVPLDMTK

-429 AKRIP
+429 AKHIP
-434 MLREYGDIEG
+434 MHREYGDIEG

-466 KAAYPQPLPEGT
+466 KN
-478 QKSELFRGPR
+478 
-488 EGKGDSKV
+488 GKLAGGNGEV
-496 HYFALDKKSSKKDI
+496 HYFALDKKSNAKEI
-510 AAVEKQLSDYDVV
+510 ALIEKQLKEYDAV

-539 AEEHVNVLEGIVK
+539 AEDHVKAMESLVK
-552 KYHPLLVHYG
+552 KYQPILVHYG
-562 SPYGLSDLPWKE
+562 SPYGLSNLPWLNN
-574 HLGGLLVAYKDSESN
+574 LGGVLVAYKDSESN
-589 QKAAAKILTGEIKAV
+589 QKAAAKVLTGEIEAV
-604 GQLPV
+604 GVLPV
-609 TVEELTIND
+609 TVE

>member
-17 LFFAIVIWCGKSKE
+17 LFFATVIWCGKSKE

-147 YKMGLAVAEQCQM
+147 YEMGLAVAEQCQM

-478 QKSELFRGPR
+478 PKSELFRGPR
-488 EGKGDSKV
+488 EGRGESKV

-510 AAVEKQLSDYDVV
+510 AAVEKQLADYDIV

-609 TVEELTIND
+609 TVEEL

>member
-1 MKNKKIIEI
+1 MRDKQKIN
-10 CGILSML
+10 ILLVS
-17 LFFAIVIWCGKSKE
+17 IVLMGVCASCGKWQ
-31 RAANKIERQVERTL
+31 AANTARQERRIERQVERTL
-45 RSMTTREK
+45 KGMTTREK

-65 IFSQGHA
+65 IFSDGHA
-72 LMTDTLVGIEGI
+72 LLTDTLVGIEGI

-95 RFLTRMNQL
+95 RYLNRMNEL
-104 QAMSKIPLLVSI
+104 QKMSKIPLIVSI

-147 YKMGLAVAEQCQM
+147 YEMGLAVAEQCKM
-160 ANIHINYAPVVDINV
+160 VNIHINYAPVVDINV
-175 NPQNPVI
+175 NPKNPVI
-182 HTRSFGENRDKVTA
+182 HARSFGEDRDKVTT

-201 MKGMQDGGLIACSKH
+201 MRGMQDGGIIACSKH

-242 SLELYPFRDQIRHG
+242 SLELYPFRDQIQHG

-274 SSISYPIVTGLLREE
+274 SSISYPIVTKLLREE
-289 LGFEGIIVTDALTM
+289 LGFDGMIVTDALTM

-337 DRLEEAMNSGECDIE
+337 DRLEAAMNSGECDIAD
-352 ELNERVRKTL
+352 LDERVKKTL
-362 RMKARLGMLE
+362 RMKAKFGMLA
-372 RNYDATVDTT
+372 RNYDPTVDTT
-382 HIAERVKKPEH
+382 GIVERVKKPEH
-393 IALIQEM
+393 MALVQEM

-406 LVDNKLG
+406 LVNNQAGL
-413 IVPIDMSK
+413 IPLDMTKS
-421 KIAYVAYN
+421 IAYVAYN

-434 MLREYGDIEG
+434 MHREYGDIEG

-466 KAAYPQPLPEGT
+466 KNSALAA
-478 QKSELFRGPR
+478 
-488 EGKGDSKV
+488 DSLSKI
-496 HYFALDKKSSKKDI
+496 HYFSLDKKSSVKDI
-510 AAVEKQLSDYDVV
+510 QLLCKQLQGYDLV

-539 AEEHVNVLEGIVK
+539 AEEHLGALESLVK
-552 KYHPLLVHYG
+552 KYQPLLVHYG
-562 SPYGLSDLPWKE
+562 SPYGLSDLPWLDS
-574 HLGGLLVAYKDSESN
+574 LGGVLVAYKDSESN
-589 QKAAAKILTGEIKAV
+589 QKAAAKVLTGEIEAV
-604 GQLPV
+604 GVLPV
-609 TVEELTIND
+609 TIE